1 MSPPP
6 PQRSPDTPDEELV
19 AAAQDGDRA
28 ALEQLLR
35 RHHDRIL
42 VLCRRLCRDRDDAD
56 DATQNAL
63 IAIVRG
69 LDGYRGGAAFTTWS
83 YRVASNACMDELRR
97 RARHPLP
104 SDDPPEPGDASLA
117 GVASSAA
124 PDPGDEAERS
134 EQRGRLQRALDRL
147 PDEFRHPVVLRD
159 LAQLD
164 YAEIAD
170 VLELAP
176 GTVRSRISR
185 GRARLAEMLAT
196 DAAVGNHT
204 GRGNVGSE
212 DPT

>member
-1 MSPPP
+1 M
-6 PQRSPDTPDEELV
+6 

-28 ALEQLLR
+28 ALEALLR

-56 DATQNAL
+56 DAAQNAL

-83 YRVASNACMDELRR
+83 DRVASNACMDELRR
-97 RARHPLP
+97 RARRPLP
-104 SDDPPEPGDASLA
+104 NDEPPEPGEASVA
-117 GVASSAA
+117 GVATSAA
-124 PDPGDEAERS
+124 PDPAEEAENS
-134 EQRGRLQRALDRL
+134 ERRGRVQRALDRL

-185 GRARLAEMLAT
+185 GRARLAEMLAE
-196 DAAVGNHT
+196 DAAVGNHPA
-204 GRGNVGSE
+204 RGNVGPE
-212 DPT
+212 EPHD